1 MKPTQ
6 PQPETNTPGH
16 AQTAPSAPPAEP
28 SKPERR
34 NYSKVAQLPKPLR
47 QLVNSML
54 DDGLPYSRI
63 TEKLKQSTDPPLP
76 FPISKMTIS
85 RWYDTGYQAYLDRQD
100 HLAELRANREA
111 ALELVEGGDTTTLP
125 EATLQIVTSQI
136 FQLLTDFSSASLKKK
151 LAEDPLKYIRLVNS
165 FAHISREAVVLK
177 KLRDASAKATA
188 AELKRLDPQREFSD
202 RENQILADRLDD
214 FFLKPRRRPPGD
226 APAQTSPPK
235 P

>member
-1 MKPTQ
+1 
-6 PQPETNTPGH
+6 
-16 AQTAPSAPPAEP
+16 
-28 SKPERR
+28 
-34 NYSKVAQLPKPLR
+34 
-47 QLVNSML
+47 ML